1 MSDQPKNI
9 GIDNA
14 DPFLQPFFLS
24 RYVLAQVG
32 SVTVILVFIL
42 LALYFCY
49 VYRAVYVTF
58 SNTKSSTG
66 LLSFLGPVNLG

>member
-32 SVTVILVFIL
+32 SVTVILVFG
-42 LALYFCY
+42 LY
-49 VYRAVYVTF
+49 TF
-58 SNTKSSTG
+58 VMFTG
-66 LLSFLGPVNLG
+66 LYM